1 LSFSVGHEGLDSLSF
16 GDQLLVAGP
25 EDGELQFH
33 DQLQIHEPT
42 SVSPGPSAL
51 SPQCLAKGNVQ
62 EIDLEFSWGRA
73 ACAYRKRGNQIL
85 MKVQVTNNSAQ
96 SLKDLSARLMKL
108 TFPATPIGGT
118 LEAGMFGY
126 GFKGEMNP
134 LTNSWPL
141 TVYPQFAAPVI
152 QIDYGQGALSFCS
165 EDLATPIRVSAPANP
180 PPATNYA
187 LEILCG
193 TLEAGGSKSFDVSLR
208 FGATGAT
215 IAKLSGDILQ
225 NYRRKYPFKV
235 KWKDRRPIG
244 MIYLASSGIK
254 EPDNPRRW
262 IMNLGKIDV
271 RTDQGKAEFRDALLA
286 LADRSVK
293 ILKATKAQGMI
304 TWDPEGQEFAE
315 SVYYGDPR
323 QTPVLAPEMEFK
335 GDGAAAAIDE
345 YFAKFRRAGFRVG
358 VCIRPQRITMVQGK
372 PRHQE
377 TDNEQAV
384 QALKDK
390 VAYAKERWGCT
401 LFYVDTT
408 TAGKRPLNPD
418 VFKEVAQNYPDVLFI
433 PENESMRYFAYSA
446 PLNSYFH
453 NNITSTPAGA
463 RALYPQ
469 AFSAL
474 MAPAGDKPEHHGE
487 LVAAVR
493 RGDILLF
500 NGWYGDPALDKI
512 RRIYQEAAQ

>member
-1 LSFSVGHEGLDSLSF
+1 M
-16 GDQLLVAGP
+16 
-25 EDGELQFH
+25 QFH
-33 DQLQIHEPT
+33 DKLQIHEPT
-42 SVSPGPSAL
+42 SVSPQA
-51 SPQCLAKGNVQ
+51 LAKGNRPT
-62 EIDLEFSWGRA
+62 IDLEFPWGRA
-73 ACAYRKRGNQIL
+73 VCFYRKRGNQIV

-96 SLKDLSARLMKL
+96 SLEDLSARLMKF
-108 TFPATPIGGT
+108 TFPATPTAGT

-152 QIDYGQGALSFCS
+152 QIDYGKSAVSFCS
-165 EDLATPIRVSAPANP
+165 EDLATPISVSAPANP
-180 PPATNYA
+180 PAATSYA
-187 LEILCG
+187 LKILCG
-193 TLEAGGSKSFDVSLR
+193 TLQAGESKSFDVSLR
-208 FGATGAT
+208 FGAAGAT
-215 IAKLSGDILQ
+215 PAKLSGDILQ
-225 NYRRKYPFKV
+225 AYRLKYPFRV

-254 EPDNPRRW
+254 APDNPRRW
-262 IMNLGKIDV
+262 IMKLGKIDV
-271 RTDQGKAEFRDALLA
+271 RTDQGKADFREELLA

-315 SVYYGDPR
+315 SVYYGEPR
-323 QTPVLAPEMEFK
+323 LTPVLAPEMEFK

-358 VCIRPQRITMVQGK
+358 VCIRPQQITMVEGK
-372 PRHQE
+372 PMHRE
-377 TDNEQAV
+377 TDNEEAV
-384 QALKDK
+384 QALKGK
-390 VAYAKERWGCT
+390 IAYAKKRWGCT

-418 VFKEVAQNYPDVLFI
+418 VFKVLAQSYPDVLFI

-453 NNITSTPAGA
+453 HNITSTPAGA
-463 RALYPQ
+463 RVVYPQ

-500 NGWYGDPALDKI
+500 NGWYGDPALNKI
-512 RRIYQEAAQ
+512 RKIYQEAAQ